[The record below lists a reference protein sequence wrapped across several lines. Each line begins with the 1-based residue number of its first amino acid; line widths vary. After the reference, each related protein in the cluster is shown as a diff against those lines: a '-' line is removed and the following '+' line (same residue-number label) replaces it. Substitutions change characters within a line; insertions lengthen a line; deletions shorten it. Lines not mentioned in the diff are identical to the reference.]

1 MSNQNTPK
9 SKARKHYKIVPF
21 AVLSILT
28 ISIIATISISLN
40 MDKDVVFAQVST
52 QDPQTEDN
60 SMNSTNVPISA
71 SESNQT
77 TVTVFPAN
85 FTRAIGTIS
94 SIQNNETG
102 KPGWILSGT
111 WELLIPKPLKINQTN
126 PSDATPFTAIFEMV
140 KTDGTMRH
148 THAVSDF
155 NLTGSQAN
163 NNALVLTGKAT
174 VLMNEGP
181 VKNVPVS
188 LSIVDQDAL
197 KLWIYP
203 SVPSTEVKDNHFGNT
218 PIYGLVSSIGTF
230 FTFP

>member
-9 SKARKHYKIVPF
+9 SKTHKHYKIVPF
-21 AVLSILT
+21 AILSILT
-28 ISIIATISISLN
+28 ISIITTIPASLN
-40 MDKDVVFAQVST
+40 MNMDVVFAQISP
-52 QDPQTEDN
+52 QNPQTRDN
-60 SMNSTNVPISA
+60 AMNSTNVSTSA

-77 TVTVFPAN
+77 TATVFPAN

-94 SIQNNETG
+94 SVQNNETG
-102 KPGWILSGT
+102 NPGWILSGT

-163 NNALVLTGKAT
+163 NNALVLTGNAT

-203 SVPSTEVKDNHFGNT
+203 SMSSAEIKGNHFGNT